1 MLEFILANIAMVS
14 AGVVLFLIAHSL
26 PRVGESATEPK
37 WFIERWI
44 TSEFPEKLDGAF
56 NSFAGKSLRKLRV
69 ILLKIDNVVSE
80 SLKKIKSGNG
90 ASKPLDFKEMM
101 GDKEGDEAKNK
112 DEDKDKK
119 RSNRK

>member
-14 AGVVLFLIAHSL
+14 VGMVLFLIAHSL

-37 WFIERWI
+37 WFIERWV

-90 ASKPLDFKEMM
+90 ANKALDFKEIM
-101 GDKEGDEAKNK
+101 GDKGEVQSK
-112 DEDKDKK
+112 KDKEK
-119 RSNRK
+119 K